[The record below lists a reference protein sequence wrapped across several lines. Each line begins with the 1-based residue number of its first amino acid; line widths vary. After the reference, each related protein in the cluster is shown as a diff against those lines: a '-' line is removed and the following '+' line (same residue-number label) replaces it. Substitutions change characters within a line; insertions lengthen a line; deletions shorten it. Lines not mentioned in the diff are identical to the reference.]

1 MAAEVWCYSL
11 LYWLFALIVLYPPD
25 EVVSAGLTI
34 EALLGSWLGSQ
45 LSGFIQYHVRRTA
58 ATLIVHSLLLPGK
71 ISTIF
76 NLHLY
81 IFVSDL
87 CIFQCKLSNFVNH
100 VLFISLF

>member
-1 MAAEVWCYSL
+1 MAAEIWCYSL

-71 ISTIF
+71 MFVTFILLWYTFASDFYISP
-76 NLHLY
+76 
-81 IFVSDL
+81 S
-87 CIFQCKLSNFVNH
+87 
-100 VLFISLF
+100 